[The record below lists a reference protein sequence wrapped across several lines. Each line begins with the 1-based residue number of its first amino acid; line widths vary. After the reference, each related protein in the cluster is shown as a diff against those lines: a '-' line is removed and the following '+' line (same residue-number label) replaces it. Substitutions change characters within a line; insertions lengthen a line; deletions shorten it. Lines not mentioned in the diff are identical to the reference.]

1 VIRVLDAAR
10 GDREL
15 DRVNDFPRGRTP
27 PSNPRLV
34 AATVSLVVGVVL
46 LAAKFVAWLS
56 TDSQAVLSDA
66 MESIVNVVAAFAMV
80 FAVRFSSRPADE
92 DHPYGHGKIEFVT
105 SGSEGGAIAI
115 AALLII
121 VEAATALVQGHAP
134 RNIDVG
140 IWIVAAAGLA
150 NCGLGLHLL
159 RVGRREGSA
168 ALVGDG
174 HHVLSDFWTSAGAVV
189 GLLLVKFTGA
199 VWIDPVVAIVVAGSL
214 LFTGYRLL
222 REAARGLLDEIDPTV
237 VADVAQAL
245 ERSRVPGVI
254 EVHDLR
260 AINVGGYHHV
270 DLHVVV
276 PEFWPVERA
285 HREMDDYERRAQ
297 QTRARQ
303 GELQF
308 HVDPCERAYCG
319 RCDLPECPVRRAAF
333 VARRAITA
341 ASVVLGPDPEDAS
354 AVHADPHP
362 HPATS

>member
-1 VIRVLDAAR
+1 MEA
-10 GDREL
+10 
-15 DRVNDFPRGRTP
+15 PPPGRT
-27 PSNPRLV
+27 SNPRLAA
-34 AATVSLVVGVVL
+34 AATSLAVGIVL
-46 LAAKFVAWLS
+46 LGAKFVAWLA

-66 MESIVNVVAAFAMV
+66 MESIVNVVAAFAMF
-80 FAVRFSSRPADE
+80 FAVRFASRPADE

-121 VEAATALVQGHAP
+121 VEAATALVSGHAP
-134 RNIDVG
+134 HDVDIG
-140 IWIVAAAGLA
+140 IWIVAGAGLA
-150 NCGLGLHLL
+150 NCALGLHLL

-168 ALVGDG
+168 ALVADG
-174 HHVLSDFWTSAGAVV
+174 RHVLSDFWTSAGAVV
-189 GLLLVKFTGA
+189 GLLLVKSTGLA
-199 VWIDPVVAIVVAGSL
+199 WIDPAVAIVVAGSL
-214 LFTGYRLL
+214 LLTGYRLL
-222 REAARGLLDEIDPTV
+222 REAARGLLDETDPAV
-237 VADVAQAL
+237 VADVAAAL
-245 ERSRVPGVI
+245 EKARGPGVI

-260 AINVGGYHHV
+260 AINVGGFHHV

-297 QTRARQ
+297 ALRSRP

-319 RCDLPECPVRRAAF
+319 RCDYAECAVRAATF

-341 ASVVLGPDPEDAS
+341 ESVVAGPDPVA
-354 AVHADPHP
+354 AVHEDP
-362 HPATS
+362 